1 MYVLKTSKSGWPAL
15 NTFHFP
21 LYSSLSSTLQAI
33 LLFYEYNVH
42 AVFSYIRSR
51 HMLLLLRNSRELSLI
66 DIFSQSPTSKLLP
79 TQFNFTLRENCSRT
93 LLLWWWLV
101 RFADCWSR
109 REFIIKGF
117 LNLCTVS
124 DSNRTIFA
132 KYKWIALT
140 KCWQVPI
147 LIKLAKTLIENYHTL
162 HLKFSRR

>member
-33 LLFYEYNVH
+33 LLFYEYNDML
-42 AVFSYIRSR
+42 FSPTFGLAICYYYWGTLES
-51 HMLLLLRNSRELSLI
+51 SLI
-66 DIFSQSPTSKLLP
+66 DIFSHSPTSQSLP
-79 TQFNFTLRENCSRT
+79 AQFNFTFRENCSRT
-93 LLLWWWLV
+93 LLLWWWLD

-117 LNLCTVS
+117 LNLCTES
-124 DSNRTIFA
+124 DSNRMIFA